1 MASVQ
6 SEASQQALDEL
17 VLHCADERAKYGGG
31 TPADPRYCLEIFR
44 RALSEDASDAWSAMY
59 EAYYRMV
66 LGWVKRHPAARTVE
80 LRDSLESY
88 AHEVFERLLFSNRK
102 HPLDVSSLGAI
113 LTYLHTSVNWV
124 MLDALR
130 GKRREVPMPDAHEFA
145 HPDDTDSV
153 LDAIAGQEL
162 WEMVRQV
169 ASPRELRLAHAL
181 WVEEYRPRE
190 IPALLPDD
198 FPDIAEVRRCI
209 ANLVDRLRRKYRP
222 TPPTA

>member
-1 MASVQ
+1 MAGVHFG
-6 SEASQQALDEL
+6 ASLDEL
-17 VLHCADERAKYGGG
+17 VQRCADERAKYSGG

-44 RALSEDASDAWSAMY
+44 RALVEGTSDAWSAMY

-66 LGWVKRHPAARTVE
+66 LGWVKRHPAAQTAE
-80 LRDSLESY
+80 LRDSLEAY
-88 AHEVFERLLFSNRK
+88 AHEVFERLLLSNRK
-102 HPLDVSSLGAI
+102 RPVDVSSLGAI

-130 GKRREVPMPDAHEFA
+130 QKRREVPLDAVYDLVR
-145 HPDDTDSV
+145 PDDTDDV
-153 LDAIAGQEL
+153 LDAIGGEEL
-162 WEMVRQV
+162 WELVRQV

-198 FPDIAEVRRCI
+198 FPDIQEVRRCI
-209 ANLVDRLRRKYRP
+209 ANLVDRLRRKYRRP
-222 TPPTA
+222 AP